1 MRLVLTNCNLI
12 DCVNPVP
19 VSEASVIV
27 EEGRIAE
34 ILDGRGSPDTREARV
49 IDLEGAYLL
58 PGLWDI
64 HIHPEYPTPPGMTV
78 AEQTTRFG
86 QNLMQGLTE
95 AGIVGVRTGGA
106 AHYMD
111 VAWRRAFES
120 GQAVGPR
127 VFAAGQFLTTSGG
140 HFIASG
146 HARECDGPY
155 GFVQA
160 VRDQIKNG
168 VDHIK
173 INLSGGVVGPSWDR
187 HWHSFL
193 LREELEAVFNI
204 SHQREFKVMAHATNP
219 DAVKAAASLGAHS
232 VEHGYIMDEECVQ
245 TLLER
250 NAWYVP
256 TLSITHLTPD
266 QATIEPEKRYV
277 EQKGL
282 APDIIRRAEAA
293 VEEHRSWFQNALNAG
308 IRMAVGSDI
317 MPLKVATLLEMG
329 SWVKDGATPW
339 QVLLA
344 ATRNAADLCGIA
356 NDLGTVEVGKLADL
370 IVVGGNPLED
380 IQNLRQLQL
389 VIKEGKVVS
398 DKR

>member
-1 MRLVLTNCNLI
+1 M
-12 DCVNPVP
+12 
-19 VSEASVIV
+19 
-27 EEGRIAE
+27 
-34 ILDGRGSPDTREARV
+34 
-49 IDLEGAYLL
+49 
-58 PGLWDI
+58 
-64 HIHPEYPTPPGMTV
+64 
-78 AEQTTRFG
+78 
-86 QNLMQGLTE
+86 
-95 AGIVGVRTGGA
+95 
-106 AHYMD
+106 
-111 VAWRRAFES
+111 
-120 GQAVGPR
+120 
-127 VFAAGQFLTTSGG
+127 
-140 HFIASG
+140 
-146 HARECDGPY
+146 
-155 GFVQA
+155 
-160 VRDQIKNG
+160 
-168 VDHIK
+168 
-173 INLSGGVVGPSWDR
+173 GPSWDR

-232 VEHGYIMDEECVQ
+232 VEHGYIMDEECLQ

-317 MPLKVATLLEMG
+317 MPLKVTALLEMG
-329 SWVKDGATPW
+329 SWVKDDATPW

-344 ATRNAADLCGIA
+344 ATRNAADLCGVA

-370 IVVGGNPLED
+370 DRGRRKS
-380 IQNLRQLQL
+380 LRRHS
-389 VIKEGKVVS
+389 KPAPAPAS
-398 DKR
+398 NKRRQSGIR